1 MKTILLPECNGG
13 YHAGLNLSLETSGEV
28 QGRESKTARDR
39 EGRTARDREG
49 REGGQGGAS
58 RERELQ
64 DRLLQETHTREPIR
78 CCTAT
83 SSSISFSNVTYII
96 NLSIGL

>member
-1 MKTILLPECNGG
+1 MLECNGV
-13 YHAGLNLSLETSGEV
+13 YCSGLNLNLETSGEV
-28 QGRESKTARDR
+28 QGR

-49 REGGQGGAS
+49 REGREGEAGAA

-64 DRLLQETHTREPIR
+64 GRLLQETHTREPIR

-83 SSSISFSNVTYII
+83 SF
-96 NLSIGL
+96 

>member
-1 MKTILLPECNGG
+1 MIECNGV
-13 YHAGLNLSLETSGEV
+13 YHAGLNLSLENSGEV
-28 QGRESKTARDR
+28 QGR

-64 DRLLQETHTREPIR
+64 GRLLQETHTREPIR
-78 CCTAT
+78 CCTAA
-83 SSSISFSNVTYII
+83 SSSISFSKVYYI
-96 NLSIGL
+96 